1 MKDLGHRGTDLMPP
15 GTIPRDETSVSVR
28 SLSLR
33 ASVAATLIS
42 NRHPCR
48 LETTLNPSVPT
59 TAPFLIVTQMAM
71 RKASPSRAN
80 PPWRMS
86 RGTCFAPTAPA
97 SPRLGGRSIAPAA
110 RLMLVPASS
119 PMRPASRSFPPPE
132 RLNFSA
138 RLCVPSRDWGNLA
151 QESER

>member
-1 MKDLGHRGTDLMPP
+1 MKDLGHRGTDLVPP

-28 SLSLR
+28 SLSR
-33 ASVAATLIS
+33 GSVAATPIS
-42 NRHPCR
+42 NRQTSR
-48 LETTLNPSVPT
+48 LEITLSSYAPT
-59 TAPFLIVTQMAM
+59 TSLFLIVTQTGLN
-71 RKASPSRAN
+71 SPVFFSHL
-80 PPWRMS
+80 S
-86 RGTCFAPTAPA
+86 A

-119 PMRPASRSFPPPE
+119 PKRPASRSFPPPE
-132 RLNFSA
+132 RLNFPA